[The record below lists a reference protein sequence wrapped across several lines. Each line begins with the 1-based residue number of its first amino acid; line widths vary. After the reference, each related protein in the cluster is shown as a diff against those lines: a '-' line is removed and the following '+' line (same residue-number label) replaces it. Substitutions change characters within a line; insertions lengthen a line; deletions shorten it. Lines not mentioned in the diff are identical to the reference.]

1 MSIRAGRTSAATNAT
16 IRAAHPRPW
25 SDGIVLA
32 SVFAPTGN
40 TTITASATTHTKGT
54 TWAQLVASTSA
65 ESAGLLLF
73 ASGNAVTSTATS
85 LLLDI
90 GVGASGAET
99 VIIPDIA
106 LGGANG
112 YRVMI
117 PIRIPSGVRVSAR
130 CQSAVAS
137 RTINIATHLFSAS
150 YADRLPT
157 VLDSLGTNTATSA
170 GTAMS
175 GSSGTWVEV
184 TASTAKDYQA
194 LVLVPCSDA
203 TTGINAVARLT
214 LGIGAAGSETELAY
228 VQNLQASTPALSDLA
243 GNSAFSLGLAGRF
256 IPAGTRVAVKHAIA
270 SNPDRVSA
278 CVLGVPYV

>member
-1 MSIRAGRTSAATNAT
+1 MSIRDAALSVVSRNSVRNTL
-16 IRAAHPRPW
+16 PRPW

-40 TTITASATTHTKGT
+40 TTITASSTTHTKGS
-54 TWAQLVASTSA
+54 WSQLVASTSA
-65 ESAGLLLF
+65 ESSGLLLF

-85 LLLDI
+85 MLLDI
-90 GVGASGAET
+90 GTGAAGSES
-99 VIIPDIA
+99 VIVPDIA

-112 YRVMI
+112 YRVLI
-117 PIRIPSGVRVSAR
+117 PIRIPSGVRVAAR

-137 RTINIATHLFSAS
+137 RTVTIAPHLFSAS
-150 YADRLPT
+150 FADRLPT
-157 VLDSLGTNTATSA
+157 VLDSLGTISATSA

-175 GSSGTWVEV
+175 GAANTWVQV

-194 LVLVPCSDA
+194 LILVPCSDA
-203 TTGINAVARLT
+203 TTGINGVVRLS

-228 VQNLQASTPALSDLA
+228 IQNLQASTPALSDLA
-243 GNSAFSLGLAGRF
+243 GNSAFSFGLAGRF
-256 IPAGTRVAVKHAIA
+256 IPAGTRVAVRHNISA
-270 SNPDRVSA
+270 NPDRVSA

>member
-1 MSIRAGRTSAATNAT
+1 MSIRAGRTSAASNAT

-32 SVFAPTGN
+32 SVFQPTGN
-40 TTITASATTHTKGT
+40 TTITASATTHTKGS
-54 TWAQLVASTSA
+54 WSQLVASTGS

-73 ASGNAVTSTATS
+73 ATGNSVTSTATS
-85 LLLDI
+85 MLLDI
-90 GVGASGAET
+90 GTGAAGSES
-99 VIIPDIA
+99 VIVPDIA

-112 YRVMI
+112 FRVLI

-137 RTINIATHLFSAS
+137 RTITIATHLFSAS
-150 YADRLPT
+150 FADRLPT
-157 VLDSLGTNTATSA
+157 VLDSLGTSTATSA

-175 GSSGTWVEV
+175 GASGTWVEV

-194 LVLVPCSDA
+194 LILVPCSDA
-203 TTGINAVARLT
+203 TAGNNAVVRLT
-214 LGIGAAGSETELAY
+214 LGIGAAGSEVELAY
-228 VQNLQASTPALSDLA
+228 IQNAQATTPAISDIT
-243 GNSAFSLGLAGRF
+243 GNSAFSFGLAGRF